1 MVFIKISEKING
13 PMPLL
18 TRCAAVI
25 MMMSAV
31 VFSAVAQTQFVSD
44 VINLSIRE
52 RPANDAGVIGQVSS
66 GEQVE
71 VLESLGPE
79 SFTRIRDANGREGW
93 VTARYLTDEPAARVQ
108 LEAAK
113 AALAQSNQALAALQ
127 SDFDAA
133 QSRLADAASALE
145 LADENER
152 LKEVIAQLQV
162 DEQRSIA
169 ERDADRERRKL
180 LLTGAALVGGGVT
193 LGLLLPALGRRRRRY
208 GEL

>member
-79 SFTRIRDANGREGW
+79 SFTRIRDTNGREGW